1 MSSPRHTAS
10 RFLPKPTFPAAPPP
24 PPPRA
29 QPHVEQGG
37 PCLSFPSPLGCVGSA
52 CPPPPPVSPPSPTH
66 PGGARWCRPQCS
78 SSSRRVSPSLTRSQ
92 PDALSSAVSFQ
103 HFGTFSRVSG
113 KEKYKRK
120 TILPLRGS
128 PNPFPILPPSPS
140 NFCPI
145 SPTALPALSLGS
157 GPALPLLP
165 HSVPSPFV
173 PSRPALSARGGGWPH
188 SFHGDGGG
196 GCRKST
202 KTRGGVGG
210 RGGGSG
216 DVAQRAVRARGAPPS
231 QQCNPTSCFNSCF
244 WPRAPFFLEQF

>member
-52 CPPPPPVSPPSPTH
+52 CPPPPVSPPSPTH

-128 PNPFPILPPSPS
+128 PNPFPILSPSPS

-145 SPTALPALSLGS
+145 SPTALPAISLGS

-173 PSRPALSARGGGWPH
+173 PSRPALSARGGGGPIV
-188 SFHGDGGG
+188 SMGMEAAVAGKAQRQGGG
-196 GCRKST
+196 GGK
-202 KTRGGVGG
+202 G
-210 RGGGSG
+210 RGQRGRGTKSRAGSG
-216 DVAQRAVRARGAPPS
+216 GTAIPAVQPH
-231 QQCNPTSCFNSCF
+231 
-244 WPRAPFFLEQF
+244 FLL

>member
-1 MSSPRHTAS
+1 MPQFPIPIWLCGLS
-10 RFLPKPTFPAAPPP
+10 LPA
-24 PPPRA
+24 
-29 QPHVEQGG
+29 
-37 PCLSFPSPLGCVGSA
+37 
-52 CPPPPPVSPPSPTH
+52 PPPVSPPSPTH

-128 PNPFPILPPSPS
+128 PNPFPILSPSPS

-173 PSRPALSARGGGWPH
+173 PSRPALSARGGWPH

-202 KTRGGVGG
+202 KTRGGWGEGEGAAGTWHKEPCGLGG
-210 RGGGSG
+210 HRHPSSATPLLALIRASGLVLLSFWSNSNGPYWKRKEKVVKSNQKYVAVPALLLHTYTRGWGG
-216 DVAQRAVRARGAPPS
+216 
-231 QQCNPTSCFNSCF
+231 
-244 WPRAPFFLEQF
+244 